1 MPKTIR
7 NVYDEAVSFDKI
19 IMAHKKA
26 RRGKREKKEVII
38 FELNLES
45 EILRLEE
52 ELKHGRYKPGQYKTF
67 KIYEPKERIIMAS
80 SYTDR
85 VVHQWYVENF
95 IKPYFVPQFITTSY
109 AGIENRGMHKASK
122 DVQKAIRVAK
132 KKWDEYYILKM
143 DVTKYFQ
150 NIDKRIL
157 WDILKRKIKDR
168 KLLWLTR
175 TILLSTEGMK
185 GLPLGNYTS
194 QMFANIYLNEL
205 DQYAKHQL
213 KCKFYFRF
221 MDDIVILCRN
231 KLVAQNNL
239 DELSKFISKN
249 LKLTFNSK
257 TRIFKNIQGVNFC
270 GYKINEYRLKI
281 RNTSKYRMKRKL
293 KSYTEKLKNGEITL
307 PEIQRSIAGW
317 LGYVKHADSYNLRK
331 SMFYIEG

>member
-7 NVYDEAVSFDKI
+7 NVYDNAVSFKNLLE
-19 IMAHKKA
+19 AHKKA
-26 RRGKREKKEVII
+26 RRGKREKKEVIL

-45 EILRLEE
+45 EILKIEKDLREG
-52 ELKHGRYKPGQYKTF
+52 KYKSGEYKTF

-80 SYTDR
+80 PYKDR
-85 VVHQWYVENF
+85 VIHQWYVENF
-95 IKPYFVPQFITTSY
+95 IKPYFVPQFIATSY

-122 DVQKAIRVAK
+122 DVQKAMRRAK
-132 KKWDEYYILKM
+132 RNWDEYYILKM

-157 WDILKRKIKDR
+157 WEILKRKIKDR

-213 KCKFYFRF
+213 KNKFYFRY
-221 MDDIVILCRN
+221 MDDIVILCKN
-231 KLVAQNNL
+231 KLIAQNNL
-239 DELSKFISKN
+239 EKLSEFLNKN

-257 TRIFKNIQGVNFC
+257 TRIFKDIQGVNFC
-270 GYKINEYRLKI
+270 GYKINEHRLKI
-281 RNTSKYRMKRKL
+281 RNPSKYRMRRKL
-293 KSYTEKLKNGEITL
+293 KLYTKKLKSGEITL
-307 PEIQRSIAGW
+307 PEIQRSIVGW

-331 SMFYIEG
+331 GMFYIEG